1 MNVQLEGDN
10 IPLDGVESGCMARGR
25 KAIPAVMEDE

>member
-10 IPLDGVESGCMARGR
+10 IPPDAIESGCMALCT
-25 KAIPAVMEDE
+25 AVMERMNELD

>member
-1 MNVQLEGDN
+1 MNAQLEGDN
-10 IPLDGVESGCMARGR
+10 IPPDPIESGCMAMGR

>member
-10 IPLDGVESGCMARGR
+10 IPPDPVESGCMAMGT
-25 KAIPAVMEDE
+25 AVMEDE